1 MSSVTTHCQDISWFH
16 TIDWVQDDVNVQ
28 GIVFFS
34 FLNMLSTGKF
44 EYFRFR
50 EWRVDPSTSNFQLPT
65 SNLSHIMTVS
75 KWGLWI
81 GCPANSLPTESQRS
95 SSLIRVGNHQS
106 SAYTSP
112 FFFFSCWWILRPKT
126 RILWCTSW
134 KNVSKQR
141 KISRHKKKPKGKTSW
156 KDIHQLGHQVVRMTS
171 NAMMVRPTF
180 PYNAVKCHCWA
191 SFAASHLMTLPRAHL
206 PRCRPMCHY
215 RCRWMSRR
223 NRWRRRPWRIEG
235 EIHDHHDPQV
245 EIYWMPRKTWG
256 KFFKSYR
263 RDHPLEVLSDLQGSQ
278 QNYFLVGR
286 GSPELKQSMYNVNIY
301 IYMF

>member
-1 MSSVTTHCQDISWFH
+1 
-16 TIDWVQDDVNVQ
+16 
-28 GIVFFS
+28 
-34 FLNMLSTGKF
+34 
-44 EYFRFR
+44 
-50 EWRVDPSTSNFQLPT
+50 
-65 SNLSHIMTVS
+65 
-75 KWGLWI
+75 
-81 GCPANSLPTESQRS
+81 
-95 SSLIRVGNHQS
+95 
-106 SAYTSP
+106 
-112 FFFFSCWWILRPKT
+112 
-126 RILWCTSW
+126 
-134 KNVSKQR
+134 
-141 KISRHKKKPKGKTSW
+141 
-156 KDIHQLGHQVVRMTS
+156 MTS

-256 KFFKSYR
+256 KSFKSYR

-286 GSPELKQSMYNVNIY
+286 GSPELKQSMYNINIC